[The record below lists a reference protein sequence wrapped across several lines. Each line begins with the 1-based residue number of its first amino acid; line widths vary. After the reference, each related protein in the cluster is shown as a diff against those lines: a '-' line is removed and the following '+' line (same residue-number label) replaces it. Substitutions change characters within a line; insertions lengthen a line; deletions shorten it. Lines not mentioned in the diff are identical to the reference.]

1 LVSTVI
7 LPKDP
12 PGRPRRHRGG
22 LPAEEAAAALVRA
35 WQACRSSI
43 DR

>member
-1 LVSTVI
+1 LVYTVI

-22 LPAEEAAAALVRA
+22 LPAEEAAV
-35 WQACRSSI
+35 
-43 DR
+43 